1 MPHNFGTILIFKSVK
16 SLWTQDTFVMSL
28 VICFTD
34 QTWELNVLEEFKL
47 WHFSFPWRI
56 MCTSVV
62 VGRSIPSID
71 LQATFNQSLAQ
82 HLINNSINTQST
94 LYQHVDWHLIDTGSS
109 VGWYT
114 PECRL
119 THMYQSTHD
128 QLLTEMLIKFWL
140 RVLINTRPWMPLVH
154 MIPWYVYVY
163 FPGMTHTT
171 DNCCHLL
178 CLLVWV

>member
-1 MPHNFGTILIFKSVK
+1 
-16 SLWTQDTFVMSL
+16 MSL

-34 QTWELNVLEEFKL
+34 QTWELNVLEFKL

-56 MCTSVV
+56 MCTFVV
-62 VGRSIPSID
+62 EGRSIPSID
-71 LQATFNQSLAQ
+71 LQATFNLLLNTWSTTRSILSRHSISMSIDTWLTLDRVLVDI
-82 HLINNSINTQST
+82 HLS
-94 LYQHVDWHLIDTGSS
+94 VDWLVCINQ
-109 VGWYT
+109 
-114 PECRL
+114 L
-119 THMYQSTHD
+119 TT
-128 QLLTEMLIKFWL
+128 KFWL